1 MSTPLTRMT
10 DKSKDFI
17 VEKLSACSA
26 DLYIEATQVSEIL
39 SVIKD
44 CIALDDWD
52 SLNKFTTQTRKA
64 VENYRRRRT
73 INDGKAID
81 D

>member
-1 MSTPLTRMT
+1 MMSTPLTRMT

-17 VEKLSACSA
+17 VEQLTACSA

-44 CIALDDWD
+44 CIALNDWA
-52 SLNKFTTQTRKA
+52 SLDRFATQTRKA
-64 VENYRRRRT
+64 VV
-73 INDGKAID
+73 DCQKARHAA
-81 D
+81 